1 GHGLGLDLVGNEV
14 AGGRALQVVQA
25 DGAEDQLI
33 AARGDVRAGGRG
45 GDHQDAFVLVDVR
58 GRLGGAGTQV
68 ADHEGNAIVDDLVGD
83 RHGLLGI
90 AGVVIDHA
98 FELGTVHA
106 AGLVDLLDGHARA
119 NELHFAI
126 LRDGTRHRSGE
137 GDPDVVCG

>member
-1 GHGLGLDLVGNEV
+1 LVGNEV

-33 AARGDVRAGGRG
+33 ATRGDIRAGGRG

-58 GRLGGAGTQV
+58 GRLGGAGAQV
-68 ADHEGNAIVDDLVGD
+68 TDHEGDAVVDDLVGHG
-83 RHGLLGI
+83 HGLLGI

-98 FELGTVHA
+98 FQLGAVDT
-106 AGLVDLLDGHARA
+106 AGLVDLFDGHART

-126 LRDGTRHRSGE
+126 
-137 GDPDVVCG
+137 